1 MPKSAPKLEWC
12 IVRLGEDLNWWVE
25 EISDDVHW
33 DVDGLS
39 IIDPRQASHLM
50 DLLDPLRDYD
60 FQPPVFEDAF
70 YKFRI
75 EKKLDDERLR
85 LVRTNETLF
94 ESDEPL
100 FALPDVIDEEKGPYA
115 DCIDHLTAMRV
126 KLLNDLIEFEQKFT
140 IEELEDDIREE
151 QNADFMEG
159 RAVHCFREMLDILE
173 FVPEGYE
180 LDADEDASDD
190 EDDIEETFPDLDDE
204 DEKIEEDETMKW
216 DEDDDE
222 EEESEEEGEGFDED
236 DEDLDDDEEEDEEE
250 EEDEKP
256 ARKSRKK

>member
-25 EISDDVHW
+25 EISDEIHW

-39 IIDPRQASHLM
+39 IIDPRQIGHLM
-50 DLLDPLRDYD
+50 ELLDPLRDYD
-60 FQPPVFEDAF
+60 FQSAVFDDAF
-70 YKFRI
+70 FKFRI
-75 EKKLDDERLR
+75 EKKLDDQRLR
-85 LVRTNETLF
+85 LVRVNESLF
-94 ESDEPL
+94 ESEEML

-115 DCIDHLTAMRV
+115 DCIDHITAMRV

-159 RAVHCFREMLDILE
+159 RAIHCFRELLDILE

-180 LDADEDASDD
+180 LDADEDSSSSDD
-190 EDDIEETFPDLDDE
+190 EDIEESFPDLDEE

-222 EEESEEEGEGFDED
+222 EEESEEGFD
-236 DEDLDDDEEEDEEE
+236 DEEELGDDDDDEEDEEE
-250 EEDEKP
+250 EP
-256 ARKSRKK
+256 ASKSRSRKK

>member
-12 IVRLGEDLNWWVE
+12 IVRLGEDMNWWVE
-25 EISDDVHW
+25 EISDEIHW

-39 IIDPRQASHLM
+39 IIDPRQIGHLM

-60 FQPPVFEDAF
+60 FQASVFEDAF
-70 YKFRI
+70 FKFRI
-75 EKKLDDERLR
+75 DKKLDDQRLR
-85 LVRTNETLF
+85 LVRTNESLF
-94 ESDEPL
+94 ESEELL

-115 DCIDHLTAMRV
+115 DCIDHVTNMRV

-140 IEELEDDIREE
+140 VEELEDDLREE

-159 RAVHCFREMLDILE
+159 RAIHVFRELLDILE
-173 FVPEGYE
+173 FVPDGYE
-180 LDADEDASDD
+180 LDGDEDSTSSK
-190 EDDIEETFPDLDDE
+190 EDDIEESFPDLDEE

-216 DEDDDE
+216 DEDEDDE
-222 EEESEEEGEGFDED
+222 ESEGEEGYDEDGDDLGDDED
-236 DEDLDDDEEEDEEE
+236 DEDEEE
-250 EEDEKP
+250 EEEKP

>member
-12 IVRLGEDLNWWVE
+12 IVRLGEDMNWWVE
-25 EISDDVHW
+25 EISDEIHW

-39 IIDPRQASHLM
+39 IIDPRQVSHLM

-60 FQPPVFEDAF
+60 FQPSVFEDAF
-70 YKFRI
+70 FKFRI
-75 EKKLDDERLR
+75 DKKLDDHRLR
-85 LVRTNETLF
+85 LVRSNESLF
-94 ESDEPL
+94 ESEDML

-115 DCIDHLTAMRV
+115 DCIDHVTAMRV

-140 IEELEDDIREE
+140 IEELEDDLREE

-159 RAVHCFREMLDILE
+159 RAIHCFRELLDILE
-173 FVPEGYE
+173 YVPDGYE
-180 LDADEDASDD
+180 LDADEESSND
-190 EDDIEETFPDLDDE
+190 EEDIEESFPDLDEE

-222 EEESEEEGEGFDED
+222 EEENEEGGFDD
-236 DEDLDDDEEEDEEE
+236 DDDLGDEDDDDEEEE
-250 EEDEKP
+250 EEDTSS
-256 ARKSRKK
+256 RSRSRKK